1 MAPANK
7 GRKFPA
13 EVLTADEVTR
23 LIRACSH
30 RAPTGIRNGALMVI
44 LHRAGLRISEAL
56 ALRPKD
62 LDPQAGTVRV
72 LHGKGDKARTVG
84 MDAEAFATIERW
96 LDRRRKIGITD
107 RVPVFCTLKGK
118 SVHTA
123 YIRGLLPRLARKA
136 GVMKRVHP
144 HGFRH
149 THAAA
154 LAAAGLPINV
164 IQRQLGH
171 ANAAITSHYLDHIA
185 PADVVAAIR
194 AVPWGEI
201 QDGRKPRRI
210 GPEGKERSSPYVGP
224 ARKARK

>member
-7 GRKFPA
+7 GRKLPA

-154 LAAAGLPINV
+154 LAAA
-164 IQRQLGH
+164 
-171 ANAAITSHYLDHIA
+171 
-185 PADVVAAIR
+185 
-194 AVPWGEI
+194 
-201 QDGRKPRRI
+201 
-210 GPEGKERSSPYVGP
+210 
-224 ARKARK
+224 